1 MVEKS
6 SCEYCS
12 NYVFDEE
19 DDESYGCVVV
29 MDEDDYGR
37 LMSGHYR
44 GCPYFSMGDEYKIVR
59 HQM

>member
-1 MVEKS
+1 MAEKS

-19 DDESYGCVVV
+19 DESYGCVVV

-44 GCPYFSMGDEYKIVR
+44 GCPYFSMDDEYKIVR